1 MQIYYKGNV
10 TSSTIIRQKVVFNL
24 LMLQSCME
32 ALELRKVQ
40 VARKQASL
48 RAATFS
54 PLFLW
59 IWSQRG
65 RAIVTIHLALRTFDR
80 LVAPSR

>member
-54 PLFLW
+54 PYFYGFGVKGDGLSLLF
-59 IWSQRG
+59 IWRCVPL
-65 RAIVTIHLALRTFDR
+65 IV
-80 LVAPSR
+80 